1 MRPGLGGHS
10 SLQGG
15 VQGNMGGAVLVELAL
30 LLPLLLMLT
39 LATVEFAQA
48 LADYKVIVNQV
59 RSATRYLSTQA
70 AGTSHTEAECLLT
83 HGVLSSSKPCPGSA
97 LLAGFVRTG
106 FSVAVTDAINA
117 PATHRS
123 QRSSADLTVT
133 SATTVNLV
141 SVTASG
147 YQHRL
152 YFSAFY
158 PGVTGGAAT
167 LNFGPIS
174 MTLRQTL

>member
-1 MRPGLGGHS
+1 MMKGHRVHTGA
-10 SLQGG
+10 QGG
-15 VQGNMGGAVLVELAL
+15 MRGAVLVELAL

-48 LADYKVIVNQV
+48 LADYKLIVNQV

-83 HGVLSSSKPCPGSA
+83 HGVLSSSKPCPGTL
-97 LLAGFVRTG
+97 LLAGFGSSG
-106 FSVAVTDAINA
+106 FSVAVADAINA

-141 SVTASG
+141 SVTATG
-147 YQHRL
+147 YRHQL

-158 PGVTGGAAT
+158 PGVTGGAPS
-167 LNFGPIS
+167 LEFGPIS
-174 MTLRQTL
+174 MTMRQTL